1 MMVFLGQIPPLNLI
15 MRLGELVRFL
25 RGKDYVTW
33 PKLMKAD
40 QPGQNTTLYW
50 NFQKD
55 MGHTTGASQDLK
67 KKEIHN
73 IIHKGYLKE
82 FQRRSVQKFASDLST
97 SDYQP
102 VVNKEAFCL
111 DQYVQKEQSIYRR
124 SVFEGR
130 KITARNITPEN
141 SCSIRWTWFPLG
153 KICQSSSPTK
163 IVKVCHAYT
172 KMPWS

>member
-15 MRLGELVRFL
+15 MGLGELVDSYEARITSL
-25 RGKDYVTW
+25 GQSWWRLISPDKTPPYIGTSKKIWATLPEL
-33 PKLMKAD
+33 PK
-40 QPGQNTTLYW
+40 T
-50 NFQKD
+50 
-55 MGHTTGASQDLK
+55 LK